1 MEGSKKAYRVQY
13 PDEYITDTGM
23 MHTGYRYALN
33 RSLEGR
39 GVSGLFTFCMDR
51 SFAYIGMPCSYFL
64 CVAWPENG
72 GKH

>member
-33 RSLEGR
+33 RRGEG
-39 GVSGLFTFCMDR
+39 VQD
-51 SFAYIGMPCSYFL
+51 CSPSVWTDLLLTLVCLAVIFY
-64 CVAWPENG
+64 V
-72 GKH
+72 